1 MQPETS
7 GSHASTDQAVRLL
20 QVVPFFAGITPAN
33 LLPLA
38 AACRLRR
45 YRATQVIFH
54 RGDPGDTL
62 HIVISGGIRIL
73 LSAPDGD
80 EILLA
85 YLQPGE
91 FFGELSLL
99 DGLSRSAT
107 AIATEDTVTLTL
119 ARPEFL
125 PIVERTPALARQIIL
140 AMCARLRRTDVLLG
154 DSAFLDVSARLARRL
169 LDLALNR
176 GIPRSADGSAEVRI
190 TQTELATMVGASRET
205 VNKELRVLEG
215 RGLLQVQRGK
225 IAIPNPAALRAMDW

>member
-1 MQPETS
+1 MKPETS
-7 GSHASTDQAVRLL
+7 GSHASPDQAIRLL
-20 QVVPFFAGITPAN
+20 QVVPFFAGVSQTN

-62 HIVISGGIRIL
+62 HIVISGAIRIL

-85 YLQPGE
+85 HLQQGE

-99 DGLSRSAT
+99 DGLPRSAT
-107 AIATEDTVTLTL
+107 AVAIDDTVTLAL
-119 ARPEFL
+119 ERPEFL
-125 PIVERTPALARQIIL
+125 QVLERTPALARQVIL

-154 DSAFLDVSARLARRL
+154 DSAFLDVAARLARRL
-169 LDLALNR
+169 LDLAQGR
-176 GIPRSADGSAEVRI
+176 GLPQPAGGSAEVRI

-215 RGLLQVQRGK
+215 RGLLRVQRGK
-225 IAIPNPAALRAMDW
+225 IAIPNPAALRAVEW